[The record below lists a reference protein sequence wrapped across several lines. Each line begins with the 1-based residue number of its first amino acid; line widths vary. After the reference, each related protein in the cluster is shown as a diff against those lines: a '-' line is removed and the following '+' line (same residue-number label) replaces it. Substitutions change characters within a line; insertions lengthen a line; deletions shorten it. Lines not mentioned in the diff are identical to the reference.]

1 MLKYFTS
8 LEKPKGLIGA
18 KAQNLSCIIKS
29 KELSNTIIVP
39 KSLIL
44 PVEIY
49 EKFIKDKDPKK
60 ETQVLPTELLEH
72 IHKAIKQK
80 FGQKRLIVRSSAT
93 CEDSIMFSFSGQ
105 YKSCLNIQTREQIE
119 KALAITYNSFSSKNA
134 QLYSEINS
142 IDISKQG
149 IAILIQEMAP
159 VKLSGVLFTQNPVT
173 GDKETIIEYVDGLG
187 TKVVLGQEDVKQIV
201 IKSSS
206 EYQKDILWRKLY
218 DIANK
223 IEKILGAPQ
232 DIEWGTDNK
241 NIYIFQSRPIF
252 KDKKVLLSKKP
263 PFKNIKKTISS
274 QTISNGIE
282 IGYLQDNPITTK
294 EKSSGKILL
303 QDKHLKADNIQE
315 ILNSTGIIITR
326 GGLLSHF
333 ANIVREF
340 EKPAIRINDVN
351 ELKPFKKEL
360 LILDAFTGDIYIWN
374 TLKQKEKV
382 FFIKKYFTNIVKN
395 SNKLSKKT
403 FGIKM
408 IKKNVKYEQ
417 TFFDLSEENINKKIQ
432 SNKLVLKESYLQKIY
447 TYGYPDLPLIEY
459 QSYIRIQ
466 TFNKIFRVQYKTY
479 KNIDNKYRK
488 EYETLIYFKNLDSAK
503 KFLRNRGLIQNGYQ
517 ERLIEKYE
525 LDKETTLIKTSWP
538 QAKPY
543 LSIESSKKSLIDFS
557 VKSLKLPNKV
567 GQYTGGKEIF
577 EKYNLKLNNLT
588 FKNNEK
594 KISNN
599 N

>member
-1 MLKYFTS
+1 
-8 LEKPKGLIGA
+8 
-18 KAQNLSCIIKS
+18 
-29 KELSNTIIVP
+29 
-39 KSLIL
+39 
-44 PVEIY
+44 
-49 EKFIKDKDPKK
+49 
-60 ETQVLPTELLEH
+60 
-72 IHKAIKQK
+72 
-80 FGQKRLIVRSSAT
+80 
-93 CEDSIMFSFSGQ
+93 
-105 YKSCLNIQTREQIE
+105 
-119 KALAITYNSFSSKNA
+119 
-134 QLYSEINS
+134 
-142 IDISKQG
+142 
-149 IAILIQEMAP
+149 
-159 VKLSGVLFTQNPVT
+159 
-173 GDKETIIEYVDGLG
+173 
-187 TKVVLGQEDVKQIV
+187 
-201 IKSSS
+201 
-206 EYQKDILWRKLY
+206 
-218 DIANK
+218 
-223 IEKILGAPQ
+223 
-232 DIEWGTDNK
+232 
-241 NIYIFQSRPIF
+241 
-252 KDKKVLLSKKP
+252 
-263 PFKNIKKTISS
+263 
-274 QTISNGIE
+274 
-282 IGYLQDNPITTK
+282 
-294 EKSSGKILL
+294 
-303 QDKHLKADNIQE
+303 
-315 ILNSTGIIITR
+315 
-326 GGLLSHF
+326 
-333 ANIVREF
+333 
-340 EKPAIRINDVN
+340 
-351 ELKPFKKEL
+351 
-360 LILDAFTGDIYIWN
+360 
-374 TLKQKEKV
+374 
-382 FFIKKYFTNIVKN
+382 
-395 SNKLSKKT
+395 
-403 FGIKM
+403 M